1 MRIAYFQMDKHSSIA
16 LQDLHIFPTKNQII
30 VTLLFGPNFVILDLA
45 DLFLSFQLLLPPSG
59 GPVSHKPVTLVPS
72 RSIPRSRLP
81 QLDAIQGA
89 HIFKGAEELG
99 LGGNQLPVPSWRK
112 KRTHLKDGKFGKL
125 LLGEWDGFLLF
136 TTFNFWLLA
145 SNLTNCRHEGYEV
158 STGCYCEY
166 WPSDPRHIL
175 PMFCQSI

>member
-1 MRIAYFQMDKHSSIA
+1 MWNGFTWRMRIAYFQIDKHSSIA
-16 LQDLHIFPTKNQII
+16 LHDLHIFPTKNQII

-45 DLFLSFQLLLPPSG
+45 DLFLSFQLLLPTSG

-99 LGGNQLPVPSWRK
+99 LGGNQLPSWRK
-112 KRTHLKDGKFGKL
+112 NKRTHLKDGKFGNLFLGEFGMDLFCL
-125 LLGEWDGFLLF
+125 LLL
-136 TTFNFWLLA
+136 TF
-145 SNLTNCRHEGYEV
+145 
-158 STGCYCEY
+158 GC
-166 WPSDPRHIL
+166 WHQIKSD
-175 PMFCQSI
+175 